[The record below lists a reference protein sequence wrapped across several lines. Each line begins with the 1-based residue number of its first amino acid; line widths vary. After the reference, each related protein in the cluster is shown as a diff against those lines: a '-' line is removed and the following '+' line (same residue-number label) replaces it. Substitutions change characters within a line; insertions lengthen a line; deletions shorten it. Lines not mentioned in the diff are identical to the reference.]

1 MLSEDEL
8 DDLIADTRFQQGRN
22 YERDR
27 ATKLLNQLRC
37 EKPHDCRKWHDH
49 YGYSPDEL
57 IEILKGEVD

>member
-1 MLSEDEL
+1 MSESESL
-8 DDLIADTRFQQGRN
+8 ASSTRAYRQGIQH
-22 YERDR
+22 ERDR